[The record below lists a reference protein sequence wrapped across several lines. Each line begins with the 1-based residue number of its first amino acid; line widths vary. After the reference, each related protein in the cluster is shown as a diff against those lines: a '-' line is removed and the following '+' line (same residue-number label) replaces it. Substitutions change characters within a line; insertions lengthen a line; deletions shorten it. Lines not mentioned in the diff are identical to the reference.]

1 MLPLDQQYDTRT
13 ILNKKSNFPNNF
25 CKSIPMK
32 SAPTGCP
39 KKRVTFFVN
48 PGLMELPFYAP
59 ISSVVNISM
68 LTNKKITVFEAYF

>member
-1 MLPLDQQYDTRT
+1 
-13 ILNKKSNFPNNF
+13 
-25 CKSIPMK
+25 MK